1 MAASSSSKP
10 KLSGHVDQKAFSFCD
25 YDEGYVI
32 RCPLCYCLFVK
43 KWYDYFYLIRIQITP
58 DLKASSPLCKK
69 CIKQLENHK
78 IVPQEIRSKLRKIY
92 RKTI

>member
-32 RCPLCYCLFVK
+32 RCPLCYCLFTK
-43 KWYDYFYLIRIQITP
+43 KWHDYLIRIQITP
-58 DLKASSPLCKK
+58 DLKPTPPLCKK
-69 CIKQLENHK
+69 CIKQIENHE
-78 IVPQEIRSKLRKIY
+78 ITSQEIRFKIKKSY